1 MENLSPNSHSLLL
14 DRTETMVQ
22 FGSIGSACEEVGNDS
37 SGSVGVGGTGGHVNN
52 IWDLF
57 ERVSLETMYMETQI
71 CVP

>member
-1 MENLSPNSHSLLL
+1 MENLPPNSHSLLL

-37 SGSVGVGGTGGHVNN
+37 SGSVGVGGSGGHVNN

-57 ERVSLETMYMETQI
+57 ESLETMYMETQI